1 MVQFDAEKEEKQKHK
16 LQQLREQEEEDAMRM
31 LSDKYGLQYI
41 DLSVASIEPDA
52 LITIPEQDARE
63 GQLAAFDKKN
73 KILLVAVHSPDSDA
87 TKTVLAQLAEKGY
100 TPELYLTSTKS
111 LSFAWDRY
119 KDLSYSSGS
128 TKGLL
133 DVGGEDISSFVESVH
148 TIQDVTKYIEETLKL
163 NRAHRTSRIV
173 EVLLG
178 SGLATKASDI
188 HIEPEEVG
196 VRVRMRLDGVLQDV
210 ATLDAET
217 YKLVLSRIKLLST
230 LKLNVTNEAQDG
242 RFSIHFK
249 EVNIEIR
256 TSILPG
262 NYGESIVMR
271 ILNPS
276 SISVDITSLGMS
288 ENLYKVVQDAIRKPN
303 GMILTTGPT
312 GSGKTTTLYAFLKSV
327 HTPDVKIITIEDP
340 VEYHLKGIVQTQV
353 DSARDYTFSS
363 GLRAALRQDPD
374 IIMVGEIRDN
384 ETAEIAIHAALT
396 GHLVFSTLHTNSASG
411 AFTRLIDVG
420 INPRIL
426 GSALNLA
433 LAQRLV
439 RTLCEKCK
447 VEVPLEGEE
456 RATVERILGTV
467 FDKEKIANV
476 QKEKVWH
483 PKEGGCEACNGLGYK
498 GRIGIHEGII
508 MDAAIEDVVETS
520 PSEREIK
527 KAAIPQGILTLP
539 QDAVVKILQ
548 GKTTVEEVTR
558 VVDLSEMPPSADP
571 AATV

>member
-31 LSDKYGLQYI
+31 LSEKYGLQYI
-41 DLSVASIEPDA
+41 DLSVTSIEPDA
-52 LITIPEQDARE
+52 LIIVPEQDARE
-63 GQLAAFDKKN
+63 GQLAVFDKKN
-73 KILLVAVHSPDSDA
+73 KTLLVAAHSPDSDA

-100 TPELYLTSTKS
+100 TSELYLTSTKS
-111 LSFAWDRY
+111 LSFAWERY

-467 FDKEKIANV
+467 FDKEKIASV

-548 GKTTVEEVTR
+548 GKTTVEEVAR
-558 VVDLSEMPPSADP
+558 VVDLSEMPPSAETTD
-571 AATV
+571 TV

>member
-1 MVQFDAEKEEKQKHK
+1 
-16 LQQLREQEEEDAMRM
+16 MRM
-31 LSDKYGLQYI
+31 LSEKYGLQYI
-41 DLSVASIEPDA
+41 DLSVTSIEPDA
-52 LITIPEQDARE
+52 LATIPEQDARA
-63 GQLAAFDKKN
+63 GQLAVFDKKN

-87 TKTVLAQLAEKGY
+87 TKMALARLVEQGY

-111 LSFAWDRY
+111 LSFAWERY

-128 TKGLL
+128 TRGLL

-230 LKLNVTNEAQDG
+230 LKLNIANEAQDG

-288 ENLYKVVQDAIRKPN
+288 ENLYKVVQDAIKKPN

-447 VEVPLEGEE
+447 VEVPLEGDE
-456 RATVERILGTV
+456 RAVVERVLGTV

-483 PKEGGCEACNGLGYK
+483 ANEKGCEACNGLGYK

-527 KAAIPQGILTLP
+527 KAAIQQGILTLP

-548 GKTTVEEVTR
+548 GKTTVEEVAR
-558 VVDLSEMPPSADP
+558 VVDLSETPLSADP
-571 AATV
+571 V

>member
-1 MVQFDAEKEEKQKHK
+1 MVQFDTEKEEKQKHK
-16 LQQLREQEEEDAMRM
+16 LQQLREQEEEDAMRI
-31 LSDKYGLQYI
+31 LSEKYGLQYI
-41 DLSVASIEPDA
+41 DLSVTSIEPDA
-52 LITIPEQDARE
+52 LATVPEQDAR
-63 GQLAAFDKKN
+63 GGGLAVFDKKN
-73 KILLVAVHSPDSDA
+73 KTLLVAVHSPDNDA
-87 TKTVLAQLAEKGY
+87 TKTALAQLVERGFV
-100 TPELYLTSTKS
+100 PELYLASTKS
-111 LSFAWDRY
+111 LSFAWERY
-119 KDLSYSSGS
+119 KDLSHSSGS

-148 TIQDVTKYIEETLKL
+148 TIQDVTKYIGETLKL

-210 ATLDAET
+210 ATLDEET
-217 YKLVLSRIKLLST
+217 YKLVLSRIKLLSS
-230 LKLNVTNEAQDG
+230 LKLNIANEAQDG

-288 ENLYKVVQDAIRKPN
+288 ESLYKVVQDAIKKPN

-411 AFTRLIDVG
+411 AFTRLIDIG

-456 RATVERILGTV
+456 RTTVERVLGTV
-467 FDKEKIANV
+467 FDKEKIANI

-483 PKEGGCEACNGLGYK
+483 PKDGGCEACNGLGYK

-527 KAAIPQGILTLP
+527 KAAAQQGILTLP

-548 GKTTVEEVTR
+548 GKTTVEEVGR
-558 VVDLSEMPPSADP
+558 VVDLSEAPPPADTTD
-571 AATV
+571 TV